1 MDELMQKWEKLMSK
15 LINEQMNRKNQE
27 MDKNDKYEIIN
38 DKK

>member
-1 MDELMQKWEKLMSK
+1 MGELMSK

>member
-1 MDELMQKWEKLMSK
+1 MSK

>member
-1 MDELMQKWEKLMSK
+1 MDEWLQKWEKLMSK

>member
-1 MDELMQKWEKLMSK
+1 MSK

-27 MDKNDKYEIIN
+27 TDKNDKYEIIN

>member
-1 MDELMQKWEKLMSK
+1 MQKWEKLMSK

>member
-1 MDELMQKWEKLMSK
+1 MQKWEKVMSK

>member
-27 MDKNDKYEIIN
+27 MDKNDK
-38 DKK
+38 

>member
-1 MDELMQKWEKLMSK
+1 MTAKMGELMSK